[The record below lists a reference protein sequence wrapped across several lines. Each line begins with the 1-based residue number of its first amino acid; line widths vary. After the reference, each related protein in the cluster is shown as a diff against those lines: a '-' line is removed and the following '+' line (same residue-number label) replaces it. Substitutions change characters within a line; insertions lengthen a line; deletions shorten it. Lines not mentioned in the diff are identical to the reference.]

1 MPFQPSHTHTILAPR
16 HVAPNILFVVCLFGG
31 MFESKIKLRA
41 RGGQASYGDKA
52 RGGVERV
59 RNECE
64 ECLCRLWHVL
74 GDQKYVGDVRD
85 ETERS
90 TTRGVGP

>member
-1 MPFQPSHTHTILAPR
+1 
-16 HVAPNILFVVCLFGG
+16 

-52 RGGVERV
+52 RGGWNKWETSAKSVCV
-59 RNECE
+59 DCGMS
-64 ECLCRLWHVL
+64 LAIK
-74 GDQKYVGDVRD
+74 KYVGDVRD